1 VIDLEFEKVYNRK
14 QNIEELNEIFLKEN
28 SLKLESLIEGA
39 KVLYLLDPISNQ
51 KRSISLATNL
61 DDNLV
66 AGRTLKV
73 IFILSFNFRF
83 INFSLLRHVLVFII
97 YLKVIILVN

>member
-14 QNIEELNEIFLKEN
+14 QNIEEFNEIFLKEN

-51 KRSISLATNL
+51 KRSINLATNL

-73 IFILSFNFRF
+73 TFILFFKLKKNSFTFL
-83 INFSLLRHVLVFII
+83 IRHPLVFII
-97 YLKVIILVN
+97 Y

>member
-1 VIDLEFEKVYNRK
+1 MIDLEFEKVYNRK
-14 QNIEELNEIFLKEN
+14 QNIEEFNEIFLKEN

-51 KRSISLATNL
+51 KRSINLATNL

-73 IFILSFNFRF
+73 TFIVKLN
-83 INFSLLRHVLVFII
+83 
-97 YLKVIILVN
+97 